1 MSLVRFGRKIVFN
14 LHMRWSKDSHRGRPV
29 FPPQLYFMFIRI
41 ASALLLAGLLATAAP
56 AAHAQTTAAKKAAAK
71 KAAARSA
78 AAKKAAA
85 ARSAAAKSAATKAA
99 PTAVVPTP
107 AAAPLTQAQA
117 SVGVK
122 EALNKGI
129 LKAVQFASEPDGFN
143 LNDDI
148 HIPTPPDLDIMKSTV
163 GRLPGMNLVFTQLET
178 QLNRAA
184 EAAAPKAKD
193 IFLNALANINITDAL
208 SLVTSGSTDAATQ
221 FLRKSTQSQL
231 ISAFHPDI
239 EAAID
244 QVGAGRAYSTITD
257 KYNTIPLMAPVSLS
271 LADYPT
277 QKAVDGLFILLAKE
291 ESKIRKNP
299 AARTSDILKQVFG
312 GR

>member
-1 MSLVRFGRKIVFN
+1 
-14 LHMRWSKDSHRGRPV
+14 
-29 FPPQLYFMFIRI
+29 MFTRI
-41 ASALLLAGLLATAAP
+41 ASALLVAGLLVTAAP
-56 AAHAQTTAAKKAAAK
+56 AARAQTTAAKKAAATK
-71 KAAARSA
+71 A

-85 ARSAAAKSAATKAA
+85 SKAAAKAAAAKTAATK
-99 PTAVVPTP
+99 TTVKTTTVVTP
-107 AAAPLTQAQA
+107 PPAPLTEAQA
-117 SVGVK
+117 SAGVK

-148 HIPTPPDLDIMKSTV
+148 HIPTPPDLEIVKSTV
-163 GRLPGMNLVFTQLET
+163 GRLPGMTNLFGTLET

-193 IFLNALANINITDAL
+193 IFLNALANISITDAL
-208 SLVTSGSTDAATQ
+208 TLVTSGSTDAATQ

-244 QVGAGRAYSTITD
+244 QVGAGRAYSTITNQ
-257 KYNTIPLMAPVSLS
+257 YNKIPLMTPVNLS
-271 LADYPT
+271 LADYTT

-299 AARTSDILKQVFG
+299 AARTSDLLKQVFG

>member
-1 MSLVRFGRKIVFN
+1 
-14 LHMRWSKDSHRGRPV
+14 
-29 FPPQLYFMFIRI
+29 MFIRI
-41 ASALLLAGLLATAAP
+41 ASALLVAGLLATAAP
-56 AAHAQTTAAKKAAAK
+56 AAHAQTTAAKTAAAKKAAAK
-71 KAAARSA
+71 KAAAAKAA

-85 ARSAAAKSAATKAA
+85 DKTAVQ
-99 PTAVVPTP
+99 PTAPVTP
-107 AAAPLTQAQA
+107 PAAPLTEAQA
-117 SVGVK
+117 SAGVK

-129 LKAVQFASEPDGFN
+129 VKAVQFASEPDGFN

-148 HIPTPPDLDIMKSTV
+148 HIPTPPDLELVKSTV
-163 GRLPGMNLVFTQLET
+163 GRLPGMTMLFTQLET

-193 IFLNALANINITDAL
+193 IFLNALTNISITDAL

-244 QVGAGRAYSTITD
+244 QVGAGRAYATITNT
-257 KYNTIPLMAPVSLS
+257 YNKVPLMAPVNLS
-271 LADYPT
+271 LADYT
-277 QKAVDGLFILLAKE
+277 TLKAVDGLFILLAKE
-291 ESKIRKNP
+291 EAKIRKNP
-299 AARTSDILKQVFG
+299 AARTSDILKTVFG
-312 GR
+312 RR